1 MGRADRGFDRSD
13 PTGAKGDSERRPGFR
28 AAGVAASRL
37 AIPII
42 NKRGGGIL
50 VRLKSE
56 WAVIVG
62 HDWAHATWPCAL
74 GRDGVLKLRAGLG
87 VAIEVQHRAPVLIDR
102 INSFFGRTVI

>member
-1 MGRADRGFDRSD
+1 MGRADRWFEPSD
-13 PTGAKGDSERRPGFR
+13 PTGARGAGERRGGFR

-42 NKRGGGIL
+42 IKRGGGIL

-56 WAVIVG
+56 WPVIVG

-74 GRDGVLKLRAGLG
+74 GRDGVLKLRAGLAAA
-87 VAIEVQHRAPVLIDR
+87 VEVQYRAPMLIHR
-102 INSFFGRTVI
+102 INSFFGRDV